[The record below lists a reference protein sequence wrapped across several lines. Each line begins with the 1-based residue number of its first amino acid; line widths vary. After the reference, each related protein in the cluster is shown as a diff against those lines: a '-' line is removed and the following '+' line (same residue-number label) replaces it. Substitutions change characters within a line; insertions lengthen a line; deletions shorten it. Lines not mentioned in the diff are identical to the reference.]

1 MNIHPLFVHFP
12 IGILV
17 LYTALE
23 IFRFSFITN
32 RHSYFEIKT
41 ILIIIGTITAY
52 LSASTGDMAE
62 ELIKITD
69 PAKIPL
75 VEIHSLYAGL
85 TITIFSLLASA
96 YLIEWCKRNNILE
109 IITKIKVLYQM
120 VTIILKLS
128 PLLAFIGLVTITI
141 TGAFG
146 AAIVY
151 GQNVDPVVNF
161 IYRMF
166 SGL

>member
-17 LYTALE
+17 LYTAFE
-23 IFRFSFITN
+23 IFRFSFIIN

-41 ILIIIGTITAY
+41 ILVIIGTITAY

-62 ELIKITD
+62 KVIKITD
-69 PAKIPL
+69 PTKMPL

-85 TITIFSLLASA
+85 TITVFSLLASA

-120 VTIILKLS
+120 VYYFEIITSLGFYWSSYYHYHWCFGSDHCIWTKCG
-128 PLLAFIGLVTITI
+128 PIG
-141 TGAFG
+141 
-146 AAIVY
+146 
-151 GQNVDPVVNF
+151 
-161 IYRMF
+161 
-166 SGL
+166 